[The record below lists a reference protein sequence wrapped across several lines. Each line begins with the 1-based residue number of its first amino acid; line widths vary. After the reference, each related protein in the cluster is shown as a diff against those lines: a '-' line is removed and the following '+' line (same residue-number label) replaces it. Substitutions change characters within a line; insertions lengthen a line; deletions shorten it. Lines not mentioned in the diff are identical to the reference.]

1 MPTGQWGEDL
11 LSGPAPV
18 GPGHFMF
25 STYTYEIPSDINGVI
40 FKIEHIEVI
49 AFVTEGQQGEIITG
63 NSCNVTY
70 PTNTPS
76 GLVEI
81 LPNGMHQDVIYDV
94 YGRIVTKVKKNTIYI
109 KNNKKFIKF

>member
-1 MPTGQWGEDL
+1 MRENIITVFVFHIMESL
-11 LSGPAPV
+11 
-18 GPGHFMF
+18 
-25 STYTYEIPSDINGVI
+25 IPSDINDVI

-63 NSCNVTY
+63 NSCHVTY

-94 YGRIVTKVKKNTIYI
+94 YGRIVTKIKKNTIYI